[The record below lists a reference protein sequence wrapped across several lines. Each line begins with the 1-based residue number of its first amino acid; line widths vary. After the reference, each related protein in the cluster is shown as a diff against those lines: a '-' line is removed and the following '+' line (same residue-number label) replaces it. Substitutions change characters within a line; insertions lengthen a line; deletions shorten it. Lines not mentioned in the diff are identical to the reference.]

1 MLRLRF
7 LSTLAAI
14 VIAAAT
20 AVPAFAGGEPK
31 NEAPFVGS
39 LNAPPT
45 VVVTNEGSS
54 FSWGDAAI
62 GAAAGVGAVFAV
74 AAVATLARGTRRN
87 TAAA

>member
-1 MLRLRF
+1 MRF

-20 AVPAFAGGEPK
+20 AVPAFGGGEPK

-39 LNAPPT
+39 VNAPPT
-45 VVVTNEGSS
+45 VVVTNGGSS